1 MGTVGRKVA
10 AAAAAGVL
18 LGVLTGCSSGG
29 SATSRDAAQGG
40 ASATAGAASGQA
52 SAAASASVSASAP
65 APTGGAAAGGGA
77 SAAAGTPG
85 ASGTAGAPT
94 GGASTPGAGGGSG
107 GGASGGGALPAPTA
121 DSDALVLDEK
131 LLLQLLPDG
140 KAMTG
145 WEEEKR
151 RVDSADHAITCSGS
165 GACSGKPL
173 SGTARFSLGEVTARF
188 AIDTLP
194 TKAAAKEKLA
204 EVYASYGDAST
215 YRAVDIVP
223 LGSEYRAFQGQLAGR
238 DGVSIVL
245 RSGTLV
251 AAVTTEGGPADPAAT
266 RKLAVMLV
274 QRIEQAQAGKTP
286 DAALGAA

>member
-18 LGVLTGCSSGG
+18 LGVLTACSSGG
-29 SATSRDAAQGG
+29 SEASRDAAKGG
-40 ASATAGAASGQA
+40 ASATATATAGAASGQA
-52 SAAASASVSASAP
+52 SAAASPAGAASAP
-65 APTGGAAAGGGA
+65 AGGATAAGGA
-77 SAAAGTPG
+77 SAAAGSPG
-85 ASGTAGAPT
+85 ASGTAGAPA

-107 GGASGGGALPAPTA
+107 AGGALPAPTA

-151 RVDSADHAITCSGS
+151 RVDSADHATTCSGS

-204 EVYASYGDAST
+204 EVYASYADGSR

>member
-18 LGVLTGCSSGG
+18 LGVLTACSSGG
-29 SATSRDAAQGG
+29 SATSRDAAKGG

-52 SAAASASVSASAP
+52 SAAAASPAGSASAP
-65 APTGGAAAGGGA
+65 AGGAAATGGGA
-77 SAAAGTPG
+77 SAAAGSPG
-85 ASGTAGAPT
+85 ASGTAGAPA

-107 GGASGGGALPAPTA
+107 TGGALPAPTA

-151 RVDSADHAITCSGS
+151 RVDSADHATTCSGS

-204 EVYASYGDAST
+204 EVYASYADGNR

-266 RKLAVMLV
+266 RRLAVMLV
-274 QRIEQAQAGKTP
+274 QRIEQAQAGRIP

>member
-1 MGTVGRKVA
+1 GQAPA
-10 AAAAAGVL
+10 AAASPAG
-18 LGVLTGCSSGG
+18 
-29 SATSRDAAQGG
+29 
-40 ASATAGAASGQA
+40 
-52 SAAASASVSASAP
+52 SAP
-65 APTGGAAAGGGA
+65 APPGGAATAAAGGA
-77 SAAAGTPG
+77 SAAAGSPG
-85 ASGTAGAPT
+85 ASGTAGAPA

-107 GGASGGGALPAPTA
+107 TGGALPAPTA

-151 RVDSADHAITCSGS
+151 RVDSADHATTCSGS

-204 EVYASYGDAST
+204 EVYASYADGSK

-251 AAVTTEGGPADPAAT
+251 AAVTTEGGPADPAVA

-274 QRIEQAQAGKTP
+274 QRIEQAQAGRTP